1 MSQVQADY
9 MQIYRAMT
17 TPRLISEAWDNR
29 EVVDPKLRDRIVTVM
44 MERERKGEGAAVW
57 PSAAV
62 AAREEMAGLYPDPAD
77 PQFAARLFSKR
88 EFYEARAVAA
98 GVAEGDIDPCTSAAA
113 EKVFELTP
121 VQRVVSRFLHPLT
134 PYRGMLLFHG
144 VGVGKTCS
152 AVTIAEQFLE
162 SAPNMNVIVLVPQAL
177 KENFKKTVI
186 DPDKLR
192 WSPEDKQ
199 WKTRQCT
206 GTSYLERL
214 GLLENPDMKTVRYKL
229 EESRR
234 LRYTVTGYQ
243 AFANWIEK
251 TMRKMIPAGLVD
263 PVQRREAENEI
274 LRRLFSDRLIII
286 DEAHNLRD
294 VGSDEEEAAPA
305 PAATESPAGGAD
317 AAENAGGKA
326 LNPYLKRIVLHA
338 EGLRL
343 VLMTATPMY
352 NAPQEVLLLLNYLA
366 MNDTKSEKSALRVT
380 DIFEKDGTLRPG
392 TPQTMVERL
401 ARRYVSYMRGENPY
415 TFPLRM
421 NPPDVAPNTVAI
433 WPNTSASKRPVVFE
447 DSEAAATNGLPL
459 VFTEPVPGSMPDLLT
474 RDAMRRSA
482 AAAAATEEGE
492 GEGSKKERDMMLDL
506 RMQIGNISYPDSTFG
521 ATGLSNYFTRE
532 TVTGGPNRL
541 RVYAPRM
548 QEDGPF
554 NVDSV
559 FSGEQLRLHAPKM
572 HRALESIKTAQGISF
587 VYSRYINAG
596 AIPFAIALERAGF
609 QRRMATGAMAPLLIN
624 APPVAPI
631 CAICGK
637 PNGPGHDAGGP
648 EPHPF
653 RPACYVLLTSD
664 EELSPRFKDLVDQAA
679 TWEDDPEW
687 GPLGGKIK
695 VVVGSQV
702 ASEGLD
708 LKCIREMHILDAWYH
723 LNRTEQI
730 IGRAIRYCSH
740 TALRA
745 VERRRGLP
753 PMAMNNCLIY
763 LHALRLPDLETADM
777 YAYRIAIG
785 KALTIGGIQ
794 RLLKKHAWDCNLEL
808 EAITFT
814 GLPLRR
820 QVDSQG
826 RDVDSPGRD
835 KYEEGAAERYSI
847 NDRDFTT
854 YCDYQACAHQC
865 AVTIARTPEAGLK
878 LDPSTFSVTD
888 ARRLILTKQVFV
900 RRLFE
905 DQIMVPETVVQDIFS
920 DLPWEIASEALME
933 LIDGRR
939 FRLKRPDGVEGFLVK
954 KAGYLVFQPALVT
967 DTDIPIALRYSRAF
981 QLRRRLMPPAVPVF
995 AEDLPTMGAVVSAG
1009 PPRAATAPQLQTQP
1023 GVVEAVEPVAAVI
1036 GPTKQTV
1043 AGAGP
1048 VVMSHAAESG
1058 AVLER
1063 WAEWVSFLEGGELPG
1078 KMGAAARL
1086 WVWLRDRYVATIPVF
1101 REVALRWWFD
1111 KTLTYPEQRAALEI
1125 ATAYEGTDPV
1135 LSALRQTLRG
1145 DIFRSKQIIAYRAF
1159 NPETVTMEHY
1169 CRPTAAGVF
1178 TPCQSNIAQLV
1189 DKALGNKPVAIQ
1201 EETGTL
1207 LGFLAAKTGRIVF
1220 KTLDTTKPIT
1230 HSTTGAECGNV
1241 SNLDEH
1247 RPRVRLLQEAARSD
1261 PSLIELMLPD
1271 DKESHQEAERRKREG
1286 KARETPQEAELRK
1299 QQEKEKKENM
1309 QITHLYDLTHQP
1321 LCLYLEFLSRLLDAQ
1336 KIDGR
1341 RWFLSG
1347 MEAQMAGLKGKKSA
1361 AGK

>member
-1 MSQVQADY
+1 MSQVADY

-17 TPRLISEAWDNR
+17 TPQLISEAWDNR
-29 EVVDPKLRDRIVTVM
+29 DISDSKLRDRIVTVM

-98 GVAEGDIDPCTSAAA
+98 GIAEGDIDPCTSAAA

-121 VQRVVSRFLHPLT
+121 VQRIVSRFLHPMT

-192 WSPEDKQ
+192 WSPEEKQ
-199 WKTRQCT
+199 WLSRQCT

-214 GLLENPDMKTVRYKL
+214 GILDNPDMKTVRYKL

-251 TMRKMIPAGLVD
+251 TMRKMIPMGLTD

-294 VGSDEEEAAPA
+294 VGAEEDEVAPA
-305 PAATESPAGGAD
+305 PAFSATESPAGGAD
-317 AAENAGGKA
+317 VAENAGGKA
-326 LNPYLKRIVLHA
+326 LNPYLKRIVLNA

-366 MNDTKSEKSALRVT
+366 MNDTKSEKSAMRVT
-380 DIFEKDGTLRPG
+380 DVFEKDGSLRPG
-392 TPQTMVERL
+392 TSQTMVERL
-401 ARRYVSYMRGENPY
+401 SRRYVSYMRGENPY

-433 WPNTSASKRPVVFE
+433 WPTTSASKRPVVFT
-447 DSEAAATNGLPL
+447 DPEAAATNGLPL
-459 VFTEPVPGSMPDLLT
+459 VFTEPIEGSMPEILT

-482 AAAAATEEGE
+482 AAAAVTEEGE

-541 RVYAPRM
+541 RVYSPRM

-559 FSGEQLRLHAPKM
+559 FSGEAFRRHAPKM

-624 APPVAPI
+624 APPVPPI

-679 TWEDDPEW
+679 TWEDDTEW
-687 GPLGGKIK
+687 GPLGGKVK

-753 PMAMNNCLIY
+753 PMAMNNCLIF

-826 RDVDSPGRD
+826 RDVKGDGA
-835 KYEEGAAERYSI
+835 EEGYSI
-847 NDRDFTT
+847 NDRDYTT

-878 LDPSTFSVTD
+878 LDSSTFSVTD
-888 ARRLILTKQVFV
+888 ARRLILGKQVFV

-954 KAGYLVFQPALVT
+954 KAGYLVFQPILVT
-967 DTDIPIALRYSRAF
+967 DTDIPVALRYARAF
-981 QLRRRLMPPAVPVF
+981 QMRRRLMPPALPVF
-995 AEDLPTMGAVVSAG
+995 AEDLPSAA
-1009 PPRAATAPQLQTQP
+1009 PPKLSAQPTPQLVAP
-1023 GVVEAVEPVAAVI
+1023 GSAAVQSELVT
-1036 GPTKQTV
+1036 GSAASPQQM
-1043 AGAGP
+1043 
-1048 VVMSHAAESG
+1048 VVAAESG
-1058 AVLER
+1058 DVLER
-1063 WAEWVSFLEGGELPG
+1063 WAAWVSFIEGGELPG

-1086 WVWLRDRYVATIPVF
+1086 WVWLRDRYAATVPAFRDVAF
-1101 REVALRWWFD
+1101 RWWFD
-1111 KTLTYPEQRAALEI
+1111 KTLIYPEQRAALEV
-1125 ATAYEGTDPV
+1125 AVTYEGTDPV
-1135 LSALRQTLRG
+1135 LSSLRQTLRS
-1145 DIFRSKQIIAYRAF
+1145 DVFRSKQIIAYRAF
-1159 NPETVTMEHY
+1159 NPETVTVEHY
-1169 CRPTAAGVF
+1169 CRPAAAGIF
-1178 TPCQSNIAQLV
+1178 TPCPSNIAQLV
-1189 DKALGNKPVAIQ
+1189 DKALGNKPVVIPD
-1201 EETGTL
+1201 ETGTL
-1207 LGFLAAKTGRIVF
+1207 LGFLAAKTGRTVF

-1247 RPRVRLLQEAARSD
+1247 RPRIRLLQEAGRTNPA
-1261 PSLIELMLPD
+1261 LIELMLPD
-1271 DKESHQEAERRKREG
+1271 DKASHQEADLRKR
-1286 KARETPQEAELRK
+1286 
-1299 QQEKEKKENM
+1299 QEKM
-1309 QITHLYDLTHQP
+1309 QIIHLYDLTHQP
-1321 LCLYLEFLSRLLDAQ
+1321 LCLYLEFLTRLLDAQ
-1336 KIDGR
+1336 KIEGR

-1347 MEAQMAGLKGKKSA
+1347 MEAQISGLKGKKSA